1 MKEKVIFD
9 TNTVRNTEINTFF
22 GGRKELEL
30 FAQDADIIIPF
41 TVVEEI
47 KRQKRVALKSK
58 KDSFISNPFHKLSG
72 IKEEDTK
79 SFDIDAYIQKLIDEE
94 TIPFQIIDLK
104 SNEVLPLIKEL
115 AILKKPPFEE
125 ADGTD
130 KGFKDALIYFS
141 VLEYLLDVSNKYVFV
156 CAKDNRLGEAFK
168 KHPNV
173 IVIKDYKEFKLHS
186 ISQFY
191 DKYFIEKINDE
202 LEISIAKENIKE
214 YWYNIIENKVVLIEF
229 EGIEFIIE
237 TDSGEII
244 SHCNRNDFSSLI
256 NELVNSNRFL
266 FTHRSIAKLKPFI
279 NYLSNEEIIRI
290 LDASFTNE
298 DIGRIINDQDVKE
311 FIGDLFDSKKELVTN
326 PDVLNFL
333 KEKFELTIHS

>member
-30 FAQDADIIIPF
+30 FVQDADIIIPF

-47 KRQKRVALKSK
+47 KRQKRAVLKSK
-58 KDSFISNPFHKLSG
+58 KDSFISNPFHKLRG
-72 IKEEDTK
+72 VCENETK

-94 TIPFQIIDLK
+94 TIPFEVIDLK

-141 VLEYLLDVSNKYVFV
+141 VLEYLQEIPNKYVFV

-168 KHPNV
+168 NNPNIFV
-173 IVIKDYKEFKLHS
+173 VKDYSEFKQYS
-186 ISQFY
+186 ISQFF
-191 DKYFIEKINDE
+191 DEYFIKKVNEE
-202 LEISIAKENIKE
+202 LGITIAKENIKE
-214 YWYNIIENKVVLIEF
+214 YWYNINDNKVVLIEF
-229 EGIEFIIE
+229 EGEEFVIE

-244 SHCNRNDFSSLI
+244 NSNFRSNYSTLI
-256 NELVNSNRFL
+256 DELVITGSFDQTDKLVDLLLPYTVFFNNDEILEILNASWKNTQIKWIIEKPQIKELLGSLFENR
-266 FTHRSIAKLKPFI
+266 K
-279 NYLSNEEIIRI
+279 EII
-290 LDASFTNE
+290 DDE
-298 DIGRIINDQDVKE
+298 
-311 FIGDLFDSKKELVTN
+311 EL
-326 PDVLNFL
+326 LSFL
-333 KEKFELTIHS
+333 KGIFE

>member
-9 TNTVRNTEINTFF
+9 TNTIRNTEINTFF

-30 FAQDADIIIPF
+30 FVQDADIIIPF

-58 KDSFISNPFHKLSG
+58 KDSFISNPFHKLRG
-72 IKEEDTK
+72 VNEEDTK
-79 SFDIDAYIQKLIDEE
+79 SFDIDAYIQKLINEE
-94 TIPFQIIDLK
+94 TIPFEIIDLK

-141 VLEYLLDVSNKYVFV
+141 VLEYLLEVPNKYVFV

-168 KHPNV
+168 NNPNV
-173 IVIKDYKEFKLHS
+173 IVIKDYNEFKQHS
-186 ISQFY
+186 ISQFF
-191 DKYFIEKINDE
+191 DDYFIEKVNEE
-202 LEISIAKENIKE
+202 LEITIVKDNIKE
-214 YWYNIIENKVVLIEF
+214 YWYNINDNKVVLIEF
-229 EGIEFIIE
+229 EGEEFVIE

-244 SHCNRNDFSSLI
+244 NSNYRSNYSTLI
-256 NELVNSNRFL
+256 DELVISSSFNQTDEL
-266 FTHRSIAKLKPFI
+266 VDKLLPYIAFF
-279 NYLSNEEIIRI
+279 N
-290 LDASFTNE
+290 NE
-298 DIGRIINDQDVKE
+298 DILKILNASWKNNQINWIIHKPQIKELLGPLYIAKKE
-311 FIGDLFDSKKELVTN
+311 FLDNKESLHFYKNV
-326 PDVLNFL
+326 FQ
-333 KEKFELTIHS
+333 K

>member
-30 FAQDADIIIPF
+30 FVQDADIIIPF

-58 KDSFISNPFHKLSG
+58 KDSFISNPFHKLRG
-72 IKEEDTK
+72 INEEDTK

-94 TIPFQIIDLK
+94 TIPFEVIDLK

-125 ADGTD
+125 SDGTD

-141 VLEYLLDVSNKYVFV
+141 VLEYLQDFPQKYVFV

-168 KHPNV
+168 NNPSV
-173 IVIKDYKEFKLHS
+173 IVIKDYKEFKQYS

-191 DKYFIEKINDE
+191 DPYFIEKINIE
-202 LEISIAKENIKE
+202 LEITATKENVSE
-214 YWYNIIENKVVLIEF
+214 YWYSINDNIIVLINYE
-229 EGIEFIIE
+229 EDEYVIE

-244 SHCNRNDFSSLI
+244 
-256 NELVNSNRFL
+256 NSNY
-266 FTHRSIAKLKPFI
+266 RSNYTTLIDELLISNSFDQTYKLVDLL
-279 NYLSNEEIIRI
+279 LSYTVFFNNEEIMKI
-290 LDASFTNE
+290 LNASWQNNH
-298 DIGRIINDQDVKE
+298 IKWIIEKPQ
-311 FIGDLFDSKKELVTN
+311 IKELLGSLY
-326 PDVLNFL
+326 DSRKGIIDDEELLGFL
-333 KEKFELTIHS
+333 KAVFE